1 MPNPG
6 KRKAQISKQ
15 PHVRAARLRAC
26 GSGAAAAAAAREDG
40 MAEMDIE
47 DELALADEAQRQL
60 EAEAAEMNAE
70 HDDGSV
76 ALPVCWLPRA
86 PPCSL
91 ACFVLTA

>member
-1 MPNPG
+1 MIRELLGFSICRFNP
-6 KRKAQISKQ
+6 
-15 PHVRAARLRAC
+15 VL
-26 GSGAAAAAAAREDG
+26 
-40 MAEMDIE
+40 DIRQ
-47 DELALADEAQRQL
+47 ALERQL
-60 EAEAAEMNAE
+60 EAEAIEMNAE